1 MKPPPGLRGKKSQAF
16 PDLPDA
22 DPAPDYFS
30 PCYHVSSAYPGM
42 PSITPVAFTILTA
55 VLTLPAT
62 GQEARSRI
70 LRSDQNAILEF
81 KIRNNQTT
89 ARDYVV
95 RSVENSAESWS
106 VIYLANDNENI
117 TSAVLSPAGALL
129 RIPPGPG
136 GMTIRSAFFAAG
148 TPEDSLRTVTLSA
161 SPLDGESPPQ
171 SIQFRVRLMSV
182 LRVNDFRDLHD
193 PDPDDE
199 SLDADPSA
207 PGEQITLRSALKLA
221 NSREGLDRIVFA
233 VPSEGSPH
241 IALQSPLPEITG
253 PVVIDGTTLSE
264 TGTSQVEISGQD
276 LPAGNR
282 NNGMVLSG
290 GGSTLRG
297 LSFTRFRS
305 TAFGEI
311 PSPLP
316 PNPSGILLRGQG
328 GNRVEDCS
336 LGLSPPGESGA
347 GNEGYGIRIECPDN
361 LISNCH
367 VAGNWVGGIGIFG
380 PEATGNTISATVGG
394 SISSLHSS
402 NLLAPGIPFA
412 EFIFSPSP
420 ATSAPSF
427 QVLDRNLA
435 NSSIFFTRLH
445 AENPWESPAAGYLGG
460 IVLHQAPGNII
471 AECRVQG
478 NGADGIR
485 VIGDARDT
493 ILRANI
499 AGSRLAPF
507 SMRNSGN
514 GIALEC
520 DHAVLEGNE
529 THRNLRSGVLVRGV
543 GNAVKGLRSSGNGE
557 CGIRCEGRQTMIG
570 GTLFSDRAQIYSNPV
585 GILLTSP
592 PQPAPYVP
600 GLNQVRGSL
609 IGAEAPFGP
618 GTPIPRPN
626 LRGIHIMGSSEN
638 RIGGRPLSSETNR
651 IIYNQMEG
659 VLVSSG
665 TGNRLRGNFI
675 SGNGRLD
682 IDLSGHSEGDGLDP
696 PDPDDLD
703 EGGNHKINSP
713 VLNQVVQSGEIVELT
728 GNLTGSPPGI
738 YELEIVIALPSSDL
752 SGSHYSEIL
761 PLEHISPARPF
772 AFTLQSAIDLRGTH
786 IRASI
791 TDSSLNT
798 SEYSNWTRIEGPRDT
813 DADGIS
819 DSVETGSGSEDS
831 NGDGIPDIR
840 QAHVSSF
847 PTLLTGGLSIAAP
860 EGLSLDHISALSV
873 SNLPPVTTQQFPY
886 GVWEFSLGGLP
897 DGGSASLAVLAS
909 QQDPAHGFYCFGPT
923 PENPAPH
930 WYDFSFDGT
939 TGLQIIGDQVILSF
953 VDGGR
958 GDHDLT
964 VNGRITSLGG
974 STNTLPPVPTPSFSS
989 LSDGS
994 VVISWPALP
1003 EAFRVVLQE
1012 NPDPG
1017 QLPWNLNSTPVL
1029 ESPVSSMV
1037 RVIPTRPG
1045 SLFRLLRP

>member
-1 MKPPPGLRGKKSQAF
+1 
-16 PDLPDA
+16 
-22 DPAPDYFS
+22 
-30 PCYHVSSAYPGM
+30 M

-305 TAFGEI
+305 TIFGEI

-336 LGLSPPGESGA
+336 LGLSPPGENGA
-347 GNEGYGIRIECPDN
+347 GNEGYGIRIECPNN

-412 EFIFSPSP
+412 GFVFSPSP

-974 STNTLPPVPTPSFSS
+974 STNTLPPVPTPSFIS

>member
-1 MKPPPGLRGKKSQAF
+1 
-16 PDLPDA
+16 
-22 DPAPDYFS
+22 
-30 PCYHVSSAYPGM
+30 
-42 PSITPVAFTILTA
+42 
-55 VLTLPAT
+55 
-62 GQEARSRI
+62 
-70 LRSDQNAILEF
+70 
-81 KIRNNQTT
+81 
-89 ARDYVV
+89 
-95 RSVENSAESWS
+95 
-106 VIYLANDNENI
+106 
-117 TSAVLSPAGALL
+117 
-129 RIPPGPG
+129 
-136 GMTIRSAFFAAG
+136 
-148 TPEDSLRTVTLSA
+148 
-161 SPLDGESPPQ
+161 
-171 SIQFRVRLMSV
+171 
-182 LRVNDFRDLHD
+182 
-193 PDPDDE
+193 
-199 SLDADPSA
+199 
-207 PGEQITLRSALKLA
+207 
-221 NSREGLDRIVFA
+221 
-233 VPSEGSPH
+233 
-241 IALQSPLPEITG
+241 
-253 PVVIDGTTLSE
+253 
-264 TGTSQVEISGQD
+264 
-276 LPAGNR
+276 
-282 NNGMVLSG
+282 
-290 GGSTLRG
+290 
-297 LSFTRFRS
+297 
-305 TAFGEI
+305 
-311 PSPLP
+311 
-316 PNPSGILLRGQG
+316 
-328 GNRVEDCS
+328 
-336 LGLSPPGESGA
+336 
-347 GNEGYGIRIECPDN
+347 

-380 PEATGNTISATVGG
+380 PEATGNTITATVGG

-471 AECRVQG
+471 TECRVQG

-592 PQPAPYVP
+592 LQPAPYVP

-626 LRGIHIMGSSEN
+626 LRGIHIMGSSGN

-713 VLNQVVQSGEIVELT
+713 ILNQIVQSGKIVELT
-728 GNLTGSPPGI
+728 GNLTGAPPGI

-798 SEYSNWTRIEGPRDT
+798 SEYSNWIRIEGPRDT

-819 DSVETGSGSEDS
+819 DSVETGSGPEDS

-939 TGLQIIGDQVILSF
+939 TGLQIIGDQIILSF

-974 STNTLPPVPTPSFSS
+974 STNTLPPVPTPSFSN

-1017 QLPWNLNSTPVL
+1017 QLPWNLNSAPVL

-1037 RVIPTRPG
+1037 RVIPNRPG

>member
-1 MKPPPGLRGKKSQAF
+1 
-16 PDLPDA
+16 
-22 DPAPDYFS
+22 
-30 PCYHVSSAYPGM
+30 M

-62 GQEARSRI
+62 GQEVRSRI

-471 AECRVQG
+471 TECRVQG

-485 VIGDARDT
+485 VIGGARDT

-939 TGLQIIGDQVILSF
+939 TGLQIIGGQVILSF

-964 VNGRITSLGG
+964 ANGRITSLGG

-1037 RVIPTRPG
+1037 RVIPNRPG

>member
-1 MKPPPGLRGKKSQAF
+1 
-16 PDLPDA
+16 
-22 DPAPDYFS
+22 
-30 PCYHVSSAYPGM
+30 M

-471 AECRVQG
+471 TECRVQG

-485 VIGDARDT
+485 VIGGARDT

-939 TGLQIIGDQVILSF
+939 TGLQIIGGQVILSF

-964 VNGRITSLGG
+964 ANGRITSLGG

-1037 RVIPTRPG
+1037 RVIPNRPG

>member
-1 MKPPPGLRGKKSQAF
+1 
-16 PDLPDA
+16 
-22 DPAPDYFS
+22 
-30 PCYHVSSAYPGM
+30 M

-62 GQEARSRI
+62 GQEVRSRI

-471 AECRVQG
+471 TECRVQG

-485 VIGDARDT
+485 VIGGARDT

-886 GVWEFSLGGLP
+886 GVWELSLGGLP

-939 TGLQIIGDQVILSF
+939 TGLQIIGGQVILSF

-964 VNGRITSLGG
+964 ANGRITSLGG

-1037 RVIPTRPG
+1037 RVIPNRPG

>member
-1 MKPPPGLRGKKSQAF
+1 
-16 PDLPDA
+16 
-22 DPAPDYFS
+22 
-30 PCYHVSSAYPGM
+30 M

-62 GQEARSRI
+62 GQEVRSRI

-471 AECRVQG
+471 TECRVQG

-485 VIGDARDT
+485 VIGGARDT

-819 DSVETGSGSEDS
+819 DSVETGSGSGSEDS

-964 VNGRITSLGG
+964 ANGRITSLGG

-1037 RVIPTRPG
+1037 RVIPNRPG

>member
-1 MKPPPGLRGKKSQAF
+1 
-16 PDLPDA
+16 
-22 DPAPDYFS
+22 
-30 PCYHVSSAYPGM
+30 M
-42 PSITPVAFTILTA
+42 PSTTPVACAILIA

-62 GQEARSRI
+62 GQETRSRI

-81 KIRNNQTT
+81 NIRNNQAT
-89 ARDYVV
+89 ARNYVI

-106 VIYLANDNENI
+106 VIYLADNGENI

-129 RIPPGPG
+129 SIPPDPNGI
-136 GMTIRSAFFAAG
+136 TIRTAFFAAG

-171 SIQFRVRLMSV
+171 SIHFRVRLMSV

-193 PDPDDE
+193 LDPSDE
-199 SLDADPSA
+199 SLDTDRST
-207 PGEQITLRSALKLA
+207 PGEQITLRSALQLA
-221 NSREGLDRIVFA
+221 NLREGMDRIVFG
-233 VPSEGSPH
+233 VPSQGNPH

-253 PVVIDGTTLSE
+253 PIVIDGTILSE

-316 PNPSGILLRGQG
+316 PNPSGILLRGEG
-328 GNRVEDCS
+328 GNRVEDCL

-347 GNEGYGIRIECPDN
+347 GNEGYGIRIECPNN

-367 VAGNWVGGIGIFG
+367 VSGNWVGGIGIFG
-380 PEATGNTISATVGG
+380 PGATGNTISATVGG
-394 SISSLHSS
+394 SFSSLRSS
-402 NLLAPGIPFA
+402 NLLDTGIPFA

-420 ATSAPSF
+420 ETSAPSF

-445 AENPWESPAAGYLGG
+445 AENPWESPSAGYLGG
-460 IVLHQAPGNII
+460 IVLHQAPGNAIT
-471 AECRVQG
+471 ECRIQG

-499 AGSRLAPF
+499 AGTRLAPF

-514 GIALEC
+514 GISLEC

-529 THRNLRSGVLVRGV
+529 THRNLKSGVLVRGV
-543 GNAVKGLRSSGNGE
+543 GNTVKGLRSSGNGE

-592 PQPAPYVP
+592 PQPAPYIP

-609 IGAEAPFGP
+609 VGAEAPFGP

-626 LRGIHIMGSSEN
+626 LRGIHIIGSSGN

-651 IIYNQMEG
+651 IIYNRMEG

-682 IDLSGHSEGDGLDP
+682 IDLSSNPEGDGLDP
-696 PDPDDLD
+696 SDPEDLD

-713 VLNQVVQSGEIVELT
+713 VLNRIVQNGEIVELT
-728 GNLTGSPPGI
+728 GNLTGSAPGS
-738 YELEIVIALPSSDL
+738 YELELVIALPASDL
-752 SGSHYSEIL
+752 AGSHYSEIL
-761 PLEHISPARPF
+761 PLEHTSPATPF
-772 AFTLQSAIDLRGTH
+772 AFTLQSAIDLRGSH
-786 IRASI
+786 MRASI

-798 SEYSNWTRIEGPRDT
+798 SEYSNWIRIEGPRDT

-819 DSVETGSGSEDS
+819 DSVETRSGPEDS

-847 PTLLTGGLSIAAP
+847 PTLLTSGLSIAAP
-860 EGLSLDHISALSV
+860 EGLSLDHISALSL
-873 SNLPPVTTQQFPY
+873 SNLPPVTTRQFPS

-897 DGGSASLAVLAS
+897 DGGSASVTLLTS
-909 QQDPAHGFYCFGPT
+909 EQGPTHGFYCFGPT

-939 TGLQIIGDQVILSF
+939 TGLRVIGDEVILSF

-974 STNTLPPVPTPSFSS
+974 STNELPPVPTPSFRN

-1017 QLPWNLNSTPVL
+1017 QFPWNFNSAPVL
-1029 ESPVSSMV
+1029 ESPLSSMV
-1037 RVIPTRPG
+1037 RIIPSRAG

>member
-1 MKPPPGLRGKKSQAF
+1 
-16 PDLPDA
+16 
-22 DPAPDYFS
+22 
-30 PCYHVSSAYPGM
+30 M

-62 GQEARSRI
+62 GQEVRSRI

-471 AECRVQG
+471 TECRVQG

-485 VIGDARDT
+485 VIGGARDT

-964 VNGRITSLGG
+964 ANGRITSLGG

-1037 RVIPTRPG
+1037 RVIPNRPG